1 MALLDLFRTM
11 EYLKI
16 EYERHIR
23 KILEDEKEQVKEEEK
38 EC

>member
-1 MALLDLFRTM
+1 MSGLLDLFRTM

-16 EYERHIR
+16 EYARYVR
-23 KILEDEKEQVKEEEK
+23 RLLEDEERKEDV